1 VAKGGIRRGSGIRVT
16 ARVLSELL
24 LLLKAEASLLDF
36 DKRRSTFLFLILLPP
51 IPTSIEGQSSS
62 KLLDLS

>member
-1 VAKGGIRRGSGIRVT
+1 VAKGGIRRGSSIRVT

-36 DKRRSTFLFLILLPP
+36 DKRRSTFLFLILPP
-51 IPTSIEGQSSS
+51 LHDWCFAVVSHRCKAS
-62 KLLDLS
+62 